1 MMKTNP
7 FVGVVIMNSKSVNIM
22 GKRKIFLNSALFF
35 DIFPKYYGKI
45 PEVNT
50 ANLEGRDLEGGEE
63 E

>member
-1 MMKTNP
+1 
-7 FVGVVIMNSKSVNIM
+7 M